1 MGRSVFSR
9 MRTRVARRCT
19 LSTLAAFAALVVVGP
34 SPAAAGTD
42 TFSGT
47 CRDLEGYTTFPDHP
61 LTNEQI
67 DGVMNGSLSG
77 GECSG
82 TLNGRDVQNVP
93 GGIKVTVYGS
103 DSCELAIMQGR
114 FNFTVAGHTISGA
127 MTYRRVLN
135 RTTVLWQGDGG
146 GQAVV
151 DLHPLLAVVQGTPLN
166 DAPVVGPFVSGP
178 TTGVEAVEACAGA
191 GITKQYI
198 HLDLLA
204 TLPTLTG

>member
-1 MGRSVFSR
+1 
-9 MRTRVARRCT
+9 MRTRVARRCA
-19 LSTLAAFAALVVVGP
+19 LSTLAALAALVVVGP

-47 CRDLEGYTTFPDHP
+47 CRDLEGYTYFPDQP
-61 LTNEQI
+61 LTNNQV
-67 DGVMNGSLSG
+67 DSVMTASLSG

-82 TLNGRDVQNVP
+82 TLNGKNVQSTRN
-93 GGIKVTVYGS
+93 GITVKIFGS
-103 DSCELAIMQGR
+103 DSCGLAIMSGR
-114 FNFTVAGHTISGA
+114 FNFTVAGHTISGV

-135 RTTVLWQGDGG
+135 RTTVLWQGDNG

-151 DLHPLLAVVQGTPLN
+151 DLHPLLAVVQGTPLD

-191 GITKQYI
+191 GITKQAI
-198 HLDLLA
+198 HEDLLA
-204 TLPTLTG
+204 TLPSFSG